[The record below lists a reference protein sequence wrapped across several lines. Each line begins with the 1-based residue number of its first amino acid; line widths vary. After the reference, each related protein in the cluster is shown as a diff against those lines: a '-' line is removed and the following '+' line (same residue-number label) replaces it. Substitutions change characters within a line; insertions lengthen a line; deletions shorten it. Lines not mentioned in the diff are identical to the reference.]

1 MEPCDIVLQNKF
13 DNHLRKVLEENGT
26 FFITLDDKVTIG
38 FGCMQDYVGRVDEIV
53 VGTKCENFDG
63 LIRGRDLTTAIVAL
77 YHEIG
82 HARQLKYEFE
92 KQTDL
97 SAVLAVNH
105 FARKSSTSYY
115 DVEHG
120 DDGNYVK
127 QPSEIAAQYYGL
139 NMAYRYPSKNIDP
152 ESANTLICD
161 YINNEVNF
169 NFIPVDKN
177 NPYTDVN
184 DIFEKFN
191 DVFNEN
197 IYKHRS
203 FNPHSRYETVY
214 NDIGSPKIT
223 AMLAAPTTSGLR
235 QDIILTKLF
244 LTKTEEGE
252 HLQQIDF
259 GKRIVTAVQNIDFD
273 RVATPFTGQRHVPAV
288 QRVDL
293 STILPQVEVAK
304 NDKDR
309 GEYEP

>member
-1 MEPCDIVLQNKF
+1 MKSCNLVLQYEF
-13 DNHLRKVLEENGT
+13 DAHIRKIKKDNNA
-26 FFITLDDKVTIG
+26 FFIIFNDNVTIG
-38 FGCMQDYVGRVDEIV
+38 FGCMRDYIGHVNEIV
-53 VGTKCENFDG
+53 VGTKCENSDG
-63 LIRGRDLTTAIVAL
+63 LIRGRDLTTTLVAL

-82 HARQLKYEFE
+82 HARQVRYEFE

-139 NMAYRYPSKNIDP
+139 NMAYRYLSKNIDP

-191 DVFNEN
+191 DVFNES
-197 IYKHRS
+197 IYKHR
-203 FNPHSRYETVY
+203 FFDPRSRYETVY

-259 GKRIVTAVQNIDFD
+259 GKRIVKAVQNIDFD
-273 RVATPFTGQRHVPAV
+273 KVATPFVGQRHVPAV

-293 STILPQVEVAK
+293 STILPQVKVAK